1 MGRLDMVHIKN
12 NKQRIIHRLKIV
24 KGHLQ
29 KVHNMIEDDKYCID
43 ILNQSL
49 AVQKALKQIDM
60 LMMEDHLKTCAIHQI
75 KEGQEDKTVQELI
88 GIYKFK

>member
-1 MGRLDMVHIKN
+1 MVHIKN
-12 NKQRIIHRLKIV
+12 NKERILHRLKIV

-29 KVHNMIEDDKYCID
+29 KVHQMIEGDNYCID
-43 ILNQSL
+43 VLHQSL

-75 KEGQEDKTVQELI
+75 REGKEDKMVQELI